1 MNTPESEGY
10 IYVSTR
16 AAMESLIRRTL
27 AGIEQLIHEIR
38 LTDWEK
44 LLSEEA
50 ASSSKASPLL
60 DHGSALLKATLEI
73 HHLIADGFLN
83 HQIHMGP
90 HIQPTLFG
98 FKNAL

>member
-1 MNTPESEGY
+1 M
-10 IYVSTR
+10 
-16 AAMESLIRRTL
+16 RTL

-38 LTDWEK
+38 LTDWDK
-44 LLSEEA
+44 LLNEA
-50 ASSSKASPLL
+50 EPASSAKSSALL
-60 DHGSALLKATLEI
+60 DHGFALLNATLEI

-90 HIQPTLFG
+90 DIQPTLFG